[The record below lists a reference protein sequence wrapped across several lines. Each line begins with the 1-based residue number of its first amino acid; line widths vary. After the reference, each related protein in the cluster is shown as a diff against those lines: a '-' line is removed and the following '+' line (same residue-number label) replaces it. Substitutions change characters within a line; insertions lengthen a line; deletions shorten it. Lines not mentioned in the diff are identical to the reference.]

1 MSGRAHSGRPLLF
14 LMEKVWRIAPLSQ
27 ADGVA
32 YGGYAGA
39 DAVLALVRYFVD
51 AGFVVV

>member
-1 MSGRAHSGRPLLF
+1 
-14 LMEKVWRIAPLSQ
+14 MEKVRRVAPLSQ

-32 YGGYAGA
+32 YGGDAGA